1 MADFSQQSL
10 QSPGYVAPPQQAVA
24 PAQTTANTV
33 NALGQGLAS
42 LFGGENGIVNTVAK
56 SQKADATLAKDKLV
70 AGYAKKVTGLNAA
83 YEQGSITMADARRQ
97 QRAAYNTIISN
108 FPQVTDDLTKFHN
121 TLSSAEGLGDTLAK
135 GNAVDQQIQTDTK
148 AATAAGFISPSMSQD
163 QQENGL
169 NQYRQQQHAIN
180 QMDFA
185 GKQLELASKKL
196 SIQASQESIAASRV
210 TRANQA
216 YELQIKKNTRAT
228 QQATADVASGYLVTV
243 QNKQQD
249 IQERLDAGTITNEQ
263 ALVENSKL
271 RNDFNAIT
279 QQVRGTAGGDWV
291 DSLAKPIMDTLKVKE
306 DYFSGKIP
314 AEIATN
320 RLNNAQ
326 TRAVLPIMSDPRMA
340 AIMGIS
346 KMVPALSDTLL
357 ANFGQYTVDAIN
369 KNTKAGG
376 VKHNPYP
383 DGDNQDELKE
393 NKVYMDSLKD
403 IVGKLGIKDQ
413 TIENP
418 KEAMDEVSLN
428 INNLVKGMNTH
439 AGVVDSPK
447 QMNQATDFLAS
458 KEFLQYQQIGG
469 KIDAA
474 NLAGVQNIVE
484 TNYLSTLIPAITE
497 QWKQSEVTTN
507 VSNTT
512 SGLSK
517 VGVRPPGSAAVTASK
532 SPTDSV
538 IQYRWTGSGIVFQPV
553 KGMERNGGATAQARE
568 LNKNLAGLI
577 NKTIHLRAHMEGS
590 DDYTKY
596 WKASEGELFG
606 IPEEEAKDGK

>member
-1 MADFSQQSL
+1 MADFSVQTI

-33 NALGQGLAS
+33 NTLGQGLAS
-42 LFGGENGIVNTVAK
+42 LFGGENGIINSSAK
-56 SQKADATLAKDKLV
+56 AQKADAELAKDKLV

-83 YEQGSITMADARRQ
+83 YEQGSISMADARRQ

-108 FPQVTDDLTKFHN
+108 FPQVADDLTKFHN

-135 GNAVDQQIQTDTK
+135 GTAVDQQIQADTK
-148 AATAAGFISPSMSQD
+148 AATSAGFINPGMSQD

-180 QMDFA
+180 QMEFA
-185 GKQLELASKKL
+185 GKQLEIVSKKL
-196 SIQASQESIAASRV
+196 SIQASQESIAASRT

-216 YELQIKKNTRAT
+216 YELAIKKNTRAT
-228 QQATADVASGYLVTV
+228 QQATADVAAGYLTTV
-243 QNKQQD
+243 QNKQAD

-263 ALVENSKL
+263 ALAENAKL

-291 DSLAKPIMDTLKVKE
+291 DSVSKPIMDTLKIKE
-306 DYFSGKIP
+306 DYFSGKVP
-314 AEIATN
+314 AEIAQN

-383 DGDNQDELKE
+383 DGDNPDELKE
-393 NKVYMDSLKD
+393 NKVYMDALKD
-403 IVGKLGIKDQ
+403 ITNKLGIKDQ

-418 KEAMDEVSLN
+418 KETMDELSVN
-428 INNLVKGMNTH
+428 INNLIKGMNTH
-439 AGVVDSPK
+439 AGVVDNPK

-458 KEFLQYQQIGG
+458 KEFLQYQRIGG
-469 KIDAA
+469 TIDAS

-484 TNYLSTLIPAITE
+484 TNYLSTLVPAIQE
-497 QWKQSEVTTN
+497 QWKQSQVTT
-507 VSNTT
+507 STT
-512 SGLSK
+512 LPAGGFPTMSAAAI
-517 VGVRPPGSAAVTASK
+517 GSAATATLQK
-532 SPTDSV
+532 TDSA
-538 IQYRWTGSGIVFQPV
+538 IQYKWTGSGIVFQPA
-553 KGMERNGGATAQARE
+553 KGLERNSGANAQARQ

-606 IPEEEAKDGK
+606 VTEDGAGDGK